1 MRNIVVVENISL
13 DGVMQSPAA
22 KDEDPRGGFQLGGW
36 AAPYNDDVKGREM
49 GKGMAKEGA
58 MLFGRHTYEHFY
70 KVWHGRTDNPFSP
83 VLDNGQKYVAST
95 TLREPLVWENSILLC
110 GDAASAV
117 ADLKRQEEGGD
128 IVILGSG
135 VLVRSLA
142 AHDLID
148 QYVLLIHPLILG
160 SGRRMFD
167 DTSALASFDLIS
179 CVPTT
184 KGVIIATYQ
193 RKRT

>member
-1 MRNIVVVENISL
+1 MRNVVVVNNLTL

-22 KDEDPRGGFQLGGW
+22 KDEDPRGGFQHGGW
-36 AAPYNDDVKGREM
+36 AGPYNDEVKGREM

-58 MLFGRHTYEHFY
+58 MLFGKRTYEHFY

-83 VLDNGQKYVAST
+83 VLDNGRKYVAST
-95 TLREPLVWENSILLC
+95 TLKEPLVWQNSTLLT
-110 GDAASAV
+110 GDVPSAV
-117 ADLKRQEEGGD
+117 DELRHQRSGGD

-135 VLVRSLA
+135 VLIRSLA
-142 AHDLID
+142 ARDLID

-160 SGRRMFD
+160 TGQRMFD
-167 DTSALASFDLIS
+167 DKGALASFELVS
-179 CVPTT
+179 SVPTT

-193 RKRT
+193 RNRT